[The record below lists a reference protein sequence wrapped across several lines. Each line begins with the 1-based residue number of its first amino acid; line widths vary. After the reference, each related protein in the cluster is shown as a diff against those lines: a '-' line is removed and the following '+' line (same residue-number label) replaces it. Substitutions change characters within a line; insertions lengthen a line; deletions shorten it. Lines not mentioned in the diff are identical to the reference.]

1 MPALRALLALATAR
15 AASLTTLKST
25 DADLLKEAFFG
36 GECWAIACTD
46 VHDKKMGATILEHA
60 LEDSQASQSCRG
72 ATLQCGKKLKS
83 GKTPLQRLGIAP
95 PAQKGHPLLI
105 VCVNGE
111 TRQFKLEEYAT
122 IDETKNVGKP
132 TASVLAKTLVAAGL
146 APKPVV
152 VADDAAFNRHCAG
165 KRHCLVVSFNSSV
178 SNVKAFTRAAAAVA
192 AKRRLLSVVLVDG
205 KNGLLSL
212 QKALPNDPATA
223 LYSRRLNDKEQGALQ
238 AISAKVPKARGSE
251 LLTASACGTSAVAG
265 RDGDAAHANFESKRV
280 TPLEWRA
287 RGDATGLVFRRG
299 ASYLSYAAV
308 ERGLAEAELFGAPPA
323 TSSLAQQ
330 HPLVRLGDTSYS
342 HGAKAF
348 RGDGFESPALDA
360 WLVPFLAATSDDRAF
375 LQLGLTGLAKRVKY
389 KATASKKPTPRPTR
403 KPRRPAP
410 KPRRPIVEERVRSQT
425 PAQERAERER
435 ERREQ
440 METEGAD
447 LFETVEVDAD
457 GEATAVEDDAD
468 EDEDDDE
475 EDVEMI

>member
-1 MPALRALLALATAR
+1 
-15 AASLTTLKST
+15 
-25 DADLLKEAFFG
+25 
-36 GECWAIACTD
+36 
-46 VHDKKMGATILEHA
+46 MGATILEHA

-223 LYSRRLNDKEQGALQ
+223 LYSRRLNDKEQGDEEATLAWQ
-238 AISAKVPKARGSE
+238 VCMELRDKGMLAKPTHGNIIRLAPPLCITEPQVRECTDILVDAMAVCAERARQRE
-251 LLTASACGTSAVAG
+251 LTSA
-265 RDGDAAHANFESKRV
+265 
-280 TPLEWRA
+280 
-287 RGDATGLVFRRG
+287 
-299 ASYLSYAAV
+299 
-308 ERGLAEAELFGAPPA
+308 
-323 TSSLAQQ
+323 
-330 HPLVRLGDTSYS
+330 
-342 HGAKAF
+342 
-348 RGDGFESPALDA
+348 
-360 WLVPFLAATSDDRAF
+360 
-375 LQLGLTGLAKRVKY
+375 
-389 KATASKKPTPRPTR
+389 
-403 KPRRPAP
+403 
-410 KPRRPIVEERVRSQT
+410 
-425 PAQERAERER
+425 
-435 ERREQ
+435 
-440 METEGAD
+440 
-447 LFETVEVDAD
+447 
-457 GEATAVEDDAD
+457 
-468 EDEDDDE
+468 
-475 EDVEMI
+475 